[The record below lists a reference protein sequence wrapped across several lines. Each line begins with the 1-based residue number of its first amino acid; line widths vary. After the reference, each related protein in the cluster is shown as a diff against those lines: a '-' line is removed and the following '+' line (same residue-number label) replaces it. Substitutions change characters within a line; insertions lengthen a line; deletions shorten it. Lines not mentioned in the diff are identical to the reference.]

1 MSVANALTMPT
12 NLEPRPRSLTRN
24 AVGLVA
30 SSLAGLVNTPGVLES
45 ARTARDLTSALK
57 PTILQ
62 TPKENDIIIRKEL
75 EVIND
80 MILRIEN
87 TAELLQPIARNDPNS
102 PVVVFLVQLQL
113 MVERVP
119 NLSIVVGTFCF
130 VAF

>member
-57 PTILQ
+57 